1 MKKLFVA
8 IILAFLCG
16 ASHLFAQ
23 SLSFDNLA
31 SHPRI
36 LLRKGDVTAMKVYA
50 SMSESARSVHQ
61 AVVESADAMLMT
73 SPLKQDE
80 FDGSAVAA
88 DELSRRIFYLSY
100 AFVMTENMDYARRA
114 EREMLAVA
122 TFESWNSP
130 RSEDVAAL
138 TWALSLG
145 YDWLYHS
152 LPVHSRSIIG
162 TAIYEKGLRAMAA
175 KLNEELSDE
184 DFLALTYGALA
195 TLERSPEFC
204 KGIVERVVAHC
215 NDNVLVA
222 YSSDSAPFMGVS
234 ELADQITQD
243 VMLVATLQSA
253 LGEGCGV
260 NIPQEFMRGAEHL
273 DFLVAPSGKSFNYGS
288 MPDMTVAEPVKYWFA
303 ARNADASLVAVDE
316 RVIKAGELPEGEYM
330 PLQVIFGSAVDF
342 AKRAKRANSLT
353 VKGQSPMYLS
363 RSGWSSEAD
372 SYLAVKGG
380 RAVDGHMDGGSF
392 IYEWGGVRWAVDV
405 GAAEEAMVAK
415 VLADGKSRWE
425 LFRCGVDAHNT
436 LKINGHRHNEA
447 GIAKITESF
456 TSAARKGAVVDMSEL
471 FSADARSVVRTVELD
486 KKDCLKVSDHII
498 VGDRAATLEWKIA
511 TYATPEVV
519 GPSMIKLS
527 QNGQELYL
535 RLISKGRSQV
545 KIWPV
550 QNYLPGEAVDEGLQ
564 RVGFVVE
571 AKAGQEVDIVV
582 EFSPSRNK
590 MIGRLRDKFK
600 FMNGASKR

>member
-175 KLNEELSDE
+175 KQNEELSDE
-184 DFLALTYGALA
+184 DFLALTYGALS

-215 NDNVLVA
+215 NDNVLAA
-222 YSSDSAPFMGVS
+222 YSSDSAPFMGVG

-243 VMLVATLQSA
+243 VMLVAILQSA

-288 MPDMTVAEPVKYWFA
+288 MPDMAVAEPVKYWFA
-303 ARNADASLVAVDE
+303 ARNADASLVTVDE

-330 PLQVIFGSAVDF
+330 PFQVIFGSAVDF

-353 VKGQSPMYLS
+353 VKGQSPMYLY

-372 SYLAVKGG
+372 NYLAVKGG

-392 IYEWGGVRWAVDV
+392 IYEWGGVRWAVDA

-436 LKINGHRHNEA
+436 LKINGHRHNES

-471 FSADARSVVRTVELD
+471 FSADTRSVVRTVELD

-498 VGDRAATLEWKIA
+498 VGDRAATIEWKIA

-527 QNGQELYL
+527 QNGQDLYL

-545 KIWPV
+545 KIWPEH
-550 QNYLPGEAVDEGLQ
+550 NYLPGEAVDEGLQ

-590 MIGRLRDKFK
+590 MLGRLRDKFK